1 MVTAELYIEGGGD
14 NRQQH
19 SKALRIRFR
28 KGWNKFFTSA
38 GLGGRIPKVVRGSGR
53 QQTFKCFALSVEREK
68 PDIVPILLVDSEAP
82 VAAEHSVW
90 QHLQAN
96 DGWNCPPDADDD
108 QAFLMVQVMETWFLA
123 DRNSL
128 KRYFGA
134 EFRETTLKQWP
145 QLEAVPK
152 ATVLNSL
159 KQATAH
165 CAKPYA
171 KGKVSFELLA
181 QVDPALVKAACP
193 HTKALL
199 NRLKTLLR

>member
-1 MVTAELYIEGGGD
+1 MSAVLYIEGGGD
-14 NRQQH
+14 GNQQLETLFRH
-19 SKALRIRFR
+19 SWAT
-28 KGWNKFFTSA
+28 FFEAA
-38 GLGGRIPKVVRGSGR
+38 GLKDRKPQVVRGGGR
-53 QQTFKCFALSVEREK
+53 KRTFDLFVKAIK
-68 PDIVPILLVDSEAP
+68 DPDPKRVPLLLVDSEAP
-82 VAAEHSVW
+82 VAAGHSVW
-90 QHLQAN
+90 QHLQTR

-134 EFRETTLKQWP
+134 NFKENALKQWP

-152 ATVLNSL
+152 KTVLNAL

-193 HTKALL
+193 HAKALL
-199 NRLKTLLR
+199 DRLKTLIR